1 MAEER
6 FVRQYFDI
14 PQWYVFAE
22 HEVTRLHAIIRENMP
37 SQIISCILLDCSAMC
52 NSCIFCDP
60 EINDVLM
67 TCGAISRP
75 ARSC

>member
-22 HEVTRLHAIIRENMP
+22 LEVTRLSAIIRENIP
-37 SQIISCILLDCSAMC
+37 SKILSCILLDCAAMF

-60 EINDVLM
+60 DITVPM
-67 TCGAISRP
+67 TCGAMSRP

>member
-22 HEVTRLHAIIRENMP
+22 HEVSRLNAIIRENVP
-37 SQIISCILLDCSAMC
+37 I
-52 NSCIFCDP
+52 
-60 EINDVLM
+60 
-67 TCGAISRP
+67 
-75 ARSC
+75 ARLFRASYWTARLCATRVFFVIQRSMSL